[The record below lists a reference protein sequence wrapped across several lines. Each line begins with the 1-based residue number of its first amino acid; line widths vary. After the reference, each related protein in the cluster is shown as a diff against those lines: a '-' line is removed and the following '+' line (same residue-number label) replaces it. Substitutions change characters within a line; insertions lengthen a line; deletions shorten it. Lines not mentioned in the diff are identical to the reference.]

1 MVRCPT
7 RGRSLET
14 FLVSTGVV
22 ALAEMGD
29 KTQLLALFLAAR
41 FRRPWPII
49 LGIFVA
55 TVANHGVAALLGVA
69 LADWL
74 NGDLLKWLLG
84 AGFIV
89 MGLWALKPDTL
100 EEGEVAQVRRRDAFL
115 ATLVAF
121 FCVEIG
127 DKTQIATM
135 ALAARF
141 QDLFQVTLG
150 TTLGMMLA
158 NVPAVLL
165 GGFIADRLP
174 LQTLRISAAA
184 IFVLFGCVVLL
195 EAAGWTFW

>member
-174 LQTLRISAAA
+174 LRISAAA